1 MISFIVGPQLKGML
15 NELSR
20 EIWTTPR
27 ELASLSPKES
37 TDTFV

>member
-20 EIWTTPR
+20 EIWTTQR
-27 ELASLSPKES
+27 ELASLLSKETADS
-37 TDTFV
+37 FV